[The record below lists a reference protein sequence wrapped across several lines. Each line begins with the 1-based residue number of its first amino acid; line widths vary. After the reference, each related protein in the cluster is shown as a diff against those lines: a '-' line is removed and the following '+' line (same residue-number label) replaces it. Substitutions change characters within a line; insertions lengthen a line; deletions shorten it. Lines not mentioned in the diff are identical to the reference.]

1 MTGSS
6 QPRRGRGRPRRE
18 YRIRV
23 RAERREKPDYDKLA
37 RALLEHAA
45 MEQAKKTPPVPEPT
59 VDGAPV
65 VVDEDISPPMSD
77 TDKPDTE
84 TDGGRP

>member
-1 MTGSS
+1 MSRSS

-23 RAERREKPDYDKLA
+23 VGERLEQPDYNKLA

-45 MEQAKKTPPVPEPT
+45 MQARETVAKKDDEPNPPLGDA
-59 VDGAPV
+59 VD
-65 VVDEDISPPMSD
+65 
-77 TDKPDTE
+77 
-84 TDGGRP
+84 DGEVRL

>member
-1 MTGSS
+1 MSRSS

-23 RAERREKPDYDKLA
+23 VGERLEQPDYNKLA

-45 MEQAKKTPPVPEPT
+45 MQARETAAKKHDETTPPL
-59 VDGAPV
+59 DDAID
-65 VVDEDISPPMSD
+65 DEEVRS
-77 TDKPDTE
+77 
-84 TDGGRP
+84 